1 MKCATVACV
10 KHERPHAVS
19 SEQQSHSCLSLFLT
33 GFMRISVAKDRRG
46 SGTLWPTLNSFLK
59 LLSHSFIKIS
69 VKYLFIQTVVTVTE
83 CVVSIS
89 TLFSCSVK
97 TLFFGLLAQFIQS
110 GQRFPQSGGLIVSP
124 QRAGSFFFTAT
135 VCLVITAP
143 GACGDLESQEAQH
156 KTDRKLRRQQ
166 L

>member
-97 TLFFGLLAQFIQS
+97 TLFLVSRPSLSNQDRDFHKAAVWLWAHREQDPSFLLLLSVWWLPLQ
-110 GQRFPQSGGLIVSP
+110 VHVV
-124 QRAGSFFFTAT
+124 T
-135 VCLVITAP
+135 
-143 GACGDLESQEAQH
+143 
-156 KTDRKLRRQQ
+156 
-166 L
+166 

>member
-97 TLFFGLLAQFIQS
+97 TLFWSPGPVYPIRTEISTKRRSDCEPTESRILLFYCYCLS
-110 GQRFPQSGGLIVSP
+110 GDYRSRCMWWLRESGG
-124 QRAGSFFFTAT
+124 
-135 VCLVITAP
+135 
-143 GACGDLESQEAQH
+143 
-156 KTDRKLRRQQ
+156 
-166 L
+166 